1 MGIFFYSS
9 QVHICGYLK
18 KKNLKLAENEHERV
32 RQAEREGNEKKV
44 FRLIENKWLVV
55 IVTSVLLDQCLP
67 PAAVSLS

>member
-1 MGIFFYSS
+1 
-9 QVHICGYLK
+9 LK
-18 KKNLKLAENEHERV
+18 RKNLKLAENEHERV